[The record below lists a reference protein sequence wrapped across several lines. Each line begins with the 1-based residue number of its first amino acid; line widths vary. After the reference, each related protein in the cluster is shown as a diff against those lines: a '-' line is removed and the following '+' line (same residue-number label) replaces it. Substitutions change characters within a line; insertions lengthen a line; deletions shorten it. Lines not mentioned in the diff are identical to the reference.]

1 MVISGDGSLVG
12 GIGISGAPG
21 PDLDDDCAEAGIAAI
36 EDEIAF

>member
-1 MVISGDGSLVG
+1 MDGDGSLVA

-21 PDLDDDCAEAGIAAI
+21 PDEDEACALAGIAAV